1 MINNKSKINLILALL
16 VLAAVTLS
24 CSFLRGGSRN
34 SQYGV
39 GDVKESPLPSVDVNE
54 PFPAM
59 STDTINVLVAEVPEL
74 AKHRDEI
81 LKAERSAINSILADV
96 REGRRANS
104 VGSNLRS
111 VSFPFDPPNKNHALR
126 FNLIPAALAADN
138 PPVIPDMGGV
148 EYFLIGH
155 QAGFL
160 TPDFDKVR
168 DTDLGRSKTE
178 TIKSDSTGEVIATTT
193 VTVGTDGT
201 VTSEM
206 STNINMPVLG
216 LNANSKVKVQGNQ
229 CPTSDGKIELM
240 IELSSNGR
248 AGSSGSMIYDKT
260 ITGRVTATVDNDAE
274 IATIDFDLKQ
284 ATRSTAGGRQVYVE
298 TSQAGQSTN
307 GKYSGFEYG
316 DPKIIRASSQ
326 ATAADAELSQAGLR
340 AAFNLAEGIL
350 ENAKGRWQGGGCV
363 RIVANSPGNV
373 EINSTNQIPVTVMH
387 QVDGSEV
394 PSKLEAVL
402 SGEAS
407 IDPAVVPKTAGTLT
421 YVAPA
426 ESGKSATIKLTA
438 KSKRGIAKLELSAST
453 GGNSYQVV
461 GGLDDWQ
468 TSTRVCDIMK
478 PFRLTGSYGIVMEL
492 TGGLSGSY
500 SYHGQ
505 YQMQGSGTYTISLP
519 DGPGKPGKMVGTG
532 PGSAMGH
539 RGSGTE
545 NYTLTPIEPCS

>member
-1 MINNKSKINLILALL
+1 MINNKSKTNLILALL

-24 CSFLRGGSRN
+24 CTFLRGGSRN

-39 GDVKESPLPSVDVNE
+39 GDIKNSPLPSVDAKE

-59 STDTINVLVAEVPEL
+59 STDTINALVAEVPEL
-74 AKHRDEI
+74 AKYRDEI
-81 LKAERSAINSILADV
+81 LKAESSAINSILADV
-96 REGRRANS
+96 RKDPRANTAGAD
-104 VGSNLRS
+104 VGS
-111 VSFPFDPPNKNHALR
+111 VSFPFDPPNDDHAFR
-126 FNLIPAALAADN
+126 FNLIPAAYAED
-138 PPVIPDMGGV
+138 PPAMPDMGGL

-155 QAGFL
+155 HAGFL
-160 TPDFDKVR
+160 TPDFGKVR
-168 DTDLGRSKTE
+168 DTDLGRSKTQ
-178 TIKSDSTGEVIATTT
+178 TINDDSTGEVIATTT

-201 VTSEM
+201 VSSEM

-229 CPTSDGKIELM
+229 CPTADGKIDLT

-260 ITGRVTATVDNDAE
+260 ITGKVNATVNSDAE

-298 TSQAGQSTN
+298 TSQAGQSAN
-307 GKYSGFEYG
+307 GTYSGLELG

-326 ATAADAELSQAGLR
+326 ATAADADLSQAGLQ

-350 ENAKGRWQGGGCV
+350 ENAKERWQGGGCV
-363 RIVANSPGNV
+363 RIVATSPGTV
-373 EINSTNQIPVTVMH
+373 AVSSTNQIPVTVMH

-394 PSKLEAVL
+394 SSKIEAVL

-407 IDPAVVPKTAGTLT
+407 VDPAVIPKTAGTLT

-453 GGNSYQVV
+453 GGNSYQIV
-461 GGLDDWQ
+461 GGLDGWQ
-468 TSTRVCDIMK
+468 TSSRVCDIMK

-505 YQMQGSGTYTISLP
+505 YQTQGSGTYTISLP

-545 NYTLTPIEPCS
+545 NYTLTPIESCS